1 MYFIVESGSTK
12 SDWVLVDSKNNQSFY
27 STMGFNPYFH
37 SSDLI
42 ENELKKHVDMLAVA
56 DDVCGIYFYGA
67 GCSSDEMNKIVQI
80 GLKRIFKNA
89 EVVVDH
95 DLLACAY
102 ATYTGNPGIS
112 CIIGTGSNS
121 CLFDGEQLTEVVPAL
136 GYILGDEGSGSYFG
150 KQLLSNFLYHKFP
163 AHVEADFIQTY
174 KLDKDQIVNHVYREP
189 NANVY
194 IASFMPFIAKHKSE
208 PFFSEMM
215 YQGFKKFMEVHV
227 CCYDNYQ
234 NTEVHF
240 VGSLSK
246 IFDSELNKAAGE
258 LGVTVTSIIQKPV
271 TGLVNYH
278 LNYILNKQTV
288 KSC

>member
-37 SSDLI
+37 SSELI
-42 ENELKKHVDMLAVA
+42 ENELKKHVDILAVA
-56 DDVCGIYFYGA
+56 DEILGVYFYGA
-67 GCSSDEMNKIVQI
+67 GCSSDEMNKIVEI
-80 GLKRIFKNA
+80 GLQRIFKNA
-89 EVVVDH
+89 SVLVNH

-102 ATYTGNPGIS
+102 ATYSGKPGIS

-121 CLFDGEQLTEVVPAL
+121 CLFDGEELSEVVPAL

-150 KQLLSNFLYHKFP
+150 KQLLSNFLYHKLP
-163 AHVEADFIQTY
+163 ANVEADFIATY

-194 IASFMPFIAKHKSE
+194 IASFMPFIAKHKE
-208 PFFSEMM
+208 EAFFSEMV

-227 CCYDNYQ
+227 CCYPNFEE
-234 NTEVHF
+234 TEVHF

-246 IFDSELNKAAGE
+246 IFEAELNQAASELGISI
-258 LGVTVTSIIQKPV
+258 TSIIQKPV
-271 TGLVNYH
+271 SGLVNYH
-278 LNYILNKQTV
+278 LNYILNQQTI

>member
-1 MYFIVESGSTK
+1 MHFIVESGSTK

-37 SSDLI
+37 SSELI
-42 ENELKKHVDMLAVA
+42 ENELKKHVDILAVA
-56 DDVCGIYFYGA
+56 DEILGVYFYGA
-67 GCSSDEMNKIVQI
+67 GCSSDEMNKIVEI
-80 GLKRIFKNA
+80 GLQRIFKNA
-89 EVVVDH
+89 SVLVNH

-102 ATYTGNPGIS
+102 ATYSGKPGIS

-121 CLFDGEQLTEVVPAL
+121 CLFDGEELSEVVPAL

-150 KQLLSNFLYHKFP
+150 KQLLSNFLYHKLP
-163 AHVEADFIQTY
+163 ANVEADFIATY

-194 IASFMPFIAKHKSE
+194 IASFMPFIAKHKE
-208 PFFSEMM
+208 EAFFSEMV

-227 CCYDNYQ
+227 CCYPNFEE
-234 NTEVHF
+234 TEVHF

-246 IFDSELNKAAGE
+246 IFEAELNQAASELGISI
-258 LGVTVTSIIQKPV
+258 TSIIQKPV
-271 TGLVNYH
+271 SGLVNYH
-278 LNYILNKQTV
+278 LNYILNQQTI

>member
-42 ENELKKHVDMLAVA
+42 ENELKKHVDILAVA
-56 DDVCGIYFYGA
+56 DDVSGVYFYGA
-67 GCSSDEMNKIVQI
+67 GCSSEEMTKIVQI
-80 GLKRIFKNA
+80 GLQRIFKNA
-89 EVVVDH
+89 HVLVDH

-102 ATYTGNPGIS
+102 ATYSGRPGIS

-121 CLFDGEQLTEVVPAL
+121 CLFDGKDLTEVVPAL

-150 KQLLSNFLYHKFP
+150 KQLLSNFLYHKLP
-163 AHVEADFIQTY
+163 SHVAVDFFETY
-174 KLDKDQIVNHVYREP
+174 QLDKDEIVNHVYREP
-189 NANVY
+189 NANVF
-194 IASFMPFIAKHKSE
+194 IASFMHFITKHKNE

-227 CCYDNYQ
+227 CCYENYQ
-234 NTEVHF
+234 STEVHF

-246 IFDSELNKAAGE
+246 IFEAELNKAAGE
-258 LGVTVTSIIQKPV
+258 LQITVTSIIQKPV

-278 LNYILNKQTV
+278 LNYIINNQTV